1 MVERSRVRREDP
13 EDERARAQ
21 SLTLLP
27 LLESAALGG
36 FPALRESPY
45 SVVSRE
51 TFMLRSAVSNYSLTA
66 RIPWPDSRGRQVS
79 NARPASLPPPPPS
92 SQPKVSTGQRPRRL
106 QKPPARVRR

>member
-1 MVERSRVRREDP
+1 MVEGSRVRRGDS
-13 EDERARAQ
+13 EDECARAQ

-27 LLESAALGG
+27 LLESAALGRAPR
-36 FPALRESPY
+36 FARISY

-66 RIPWPDSRGRQVS
+66 RTPWPDSRGRQVS

-106 QKPPARVRR
+106 QKPP

>member
-1 MVERSRVRREDP
+1 MVEGSRVRCGDS

-36 FPALRESPY
+36 SPASREIPF

-51 TFMLRSAVSNYSLTA
+51 TFMLRSAVSNYSLTE
-66 RIPWPDSRGRQVS
+66 RLPWPDSRGRQVS
-79 NARPASLPPPPPS
+79 NARPASLPQPPLS
-92 SQPKVSTGQRPRRL
+92 SQPKVSTGQRPRRF
-106 QKPPARVRR
+106 Q